1 MGHEFDTENLVLRI
15 VSSLVDDLQRVSVK
29 SITTETGTIFEVTVA
44 PTDVGKVIGKQGR
57 NASAIRELLSAI
69 GSTAKKRY
77 GLDVITTGP
86 GPSARR
92 GSQDD

>member
-77 GLDVITTGP
+77 GLDVIYD
-86 GPSARR
+86 
-92 GSQDD
+92 GSRPIR